1 MTKSAHARVVA
12 RVRSV
17 LGAFT
22 LPLIGVLLLLLLYE
36 TIKDGILVP
45 LLDTLVDSKRKMRI
59 RNVTFPIGFLVSRL
73 MLLLLMC
80 CIVFLAI
87 LLGTMSTHWEP
98 SARSMEH
105 QFSGLHGHIGKITAA
120 MHTS

>member
-87 LLGTMSTHWEP
+87 LL
-98 SARSMEH
+98 
-105 QFSGLHGHIGKITAA
+105 
-120 MHTS
+120 